1 MFIFAKSRLKWIW
14 VSLTLII
21 SCLTLFNAAAFFS
34 SGPTHNFL
42 VEKGEL
48 RFMPLWTTAI
58 YFHIVSSCVCLATG
72 PLLMLPKLIRLRRL
86 HAVLGYAYLNAVLWI
101 SVPTGLL
108 ISINAKGGWPSSLGF
123 ALTGVLWW
131 WATWAG
137 YRAIVR
143 NELVTHI
150 CWMVRSY
157 ALALSAVAFR
167 VVQQLMAFGPLSDT
181 TNYVISI
188 WVSLL
193 ISLWISETCIKR
205 HFANPP
211 KSENV
216 PTWWFTLNRSPVSK
230 VKSLVSSL

>member
-1 MFIFAKSRLKWIW
+1 MEHCALLSHLEQLRLPGHWPLVDDSQTRSASATSRRTWD
-14 VSLTLII
+14 
-21 SCLTLFNAAAFFS
+21 
-34 SGPTHNFL
+34 
-42 VEKGEL
+42 
-48 RFMPLWTTAI
+48 
-58 YFHIVSSCVCLATG
+58 
-72 PLLMLPKLIRLRRL
+72 
-86 HAVLGYAYLNAVLWI
+86 AYLNSVLWI

-108 ISINAKGGWPSSLGF
+108 ISINAKGGWPSTLGF

-143 NELVTHI
+143 NQLVTHI

-167 VVQQLMAFGPLSDT
+167 VVQQLMALGPLSDV

-205 HFANPP
+205 HFANPA
-211 KSENV
+211 KSKNV
-216 PTWWFTLNRSPVSK
+216 PKRFTFNRRPASK
-230 VKSLVSSL
+230 IKPMVSSL